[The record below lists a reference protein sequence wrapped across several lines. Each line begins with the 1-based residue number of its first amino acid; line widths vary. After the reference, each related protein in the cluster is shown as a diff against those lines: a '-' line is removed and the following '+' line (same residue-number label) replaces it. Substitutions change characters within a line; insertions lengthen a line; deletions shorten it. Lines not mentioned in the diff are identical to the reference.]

1 MACPIPL
8 GGHNKLHDCD
18 AQYTLNIWYKSS
30 AVAEIHNHLATIDMG
45 RKVEDW
51 CDPFSGE
58 SWVLT

>member
-30 AVAEIHNHLATIDMG
+30 AVAEIDNHLATIDMG
-45 RKVEDW
+45 
-51 CDPFSGE
+51 
-58 SWVLT
+58 